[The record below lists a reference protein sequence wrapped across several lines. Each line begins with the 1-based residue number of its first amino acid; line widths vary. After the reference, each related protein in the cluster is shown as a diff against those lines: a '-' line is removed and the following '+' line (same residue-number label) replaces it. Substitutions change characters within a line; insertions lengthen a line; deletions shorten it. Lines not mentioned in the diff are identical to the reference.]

1 MCLQPRVAGSNC
13 GISQVFGC
21 IHYIHHQEFSG
32 ASLNTTMG
40 CPQIRC
46 SVAVSASP
54 STNGNAC
61 DGLTSKHEGFNWCGL
76 TEFLLVS
83 SDPSPGENLK
93 DSQRLEPQF
102 AVVVALS
109 LTGLTNLLV
118 IDCLHSIVID
128 TCTCLQD

>member
-1 MCLQPRVAGSNC
+1 MTNQDQHDQHDR
-13 GISQVFGC
+13 Q
-21 IHYIHHQEFSG
+21 YIWP
-32 ASLNTTMG
+32 M
-40 CPQIRC
+40 
-46 SVAVSASP
+46 SVKLVCQKEA
-54 STNGNAC
+54 TGNGNAC